1 MFNSF
6 VNSFKSMINASYTGY
21 NDISIRESL
30 DQHVTLQKK
39 TDLSFCLSNDLFL
52 KIKRCSITQSPEKGE
67 GTGGVDF
74 SIPEPWDS

>member
-52 KIKRCSITQSPEKGE
+52 KIKRCSIAQRREKEQEGWTSAFQSPE
-67 GTGGVDF
+67 T
-74 SIPEPWDS
+74 PR